1 MSPET
6 LFSLCNGMALTGWI
20 LLLVLPRQKWVS
32 RLVTPVILPSLFAV
46 VYGFFII
53 KYLPGADGG
62 FGSLAAVLKL
72 FENQNL
78 LLVAWVHYLAFDLF
92 VGSWEVRDSQRLGI
106 SHWLV
111 IPCLILT
118 FLLGPLGLFCY
129 LTLTAGLK
137 KRFSLK
143 VGHA

>member
-1 MSPET
+1 MSPEA
-6 LFSLCNGMALTGWI
+6 LFSLCNGIALTGWI
-20 LLLVLPRQKWVS
+20 LLLLFPRKKWVS
-32 RLVTPVILPSLFAV
+32 SFVAPIALPSLFAL

-53 KYLPGADGG
+53 KYLPGAEGG

-72 FENQNL
+72 FENQHL

-106 SHWLV
+106 SHWLL

-118 FLLGPLGLFCY
+118 FLLGPLGLLIY
-129 LTLTAGLK
+129 LALRVGLK
-137 KRFSLK
+137 RAYSLK